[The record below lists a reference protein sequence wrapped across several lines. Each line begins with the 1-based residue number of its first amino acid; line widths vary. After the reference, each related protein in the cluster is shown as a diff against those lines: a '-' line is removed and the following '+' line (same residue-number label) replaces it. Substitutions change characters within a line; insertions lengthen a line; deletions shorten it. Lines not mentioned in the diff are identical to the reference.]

1 MAEAARENEAS
12 RVNYEVVADMGA
24 GLVIAKVRLTDFR
37 EQDINARI
45 MKTEMQKQLTDNIKK
60 RGQLE
65 SLPFCA
71 LINSRIEIVS
81 GHHRIRSAKDSGV
94 LSEIFVILDTTGLRR
109 SQVAAKQLAH
119 NAISGFDDQSTLKE
133 IAKMI
138 DDVDDML
145 ESYIGKDIIGEP
157 MAELEK
163 LLSPKVEFDWK
174 NVTFTFL
181 PHQIKDLEKLLTVLQ
196 SVSPDFLGIADIDQH
211 SDFIETITK
220 YQQFAN
226 VKNTG
231 AAIHAMVKATEYL
244 FEDLHFEES
253 TEWVQLPNLFG
264 SPAVP
269 KEAADTIAEAL
280 KKMTKD
286 EIIGAKNKWQALEY
300 WAADYLAGK

>member
-1 MAEAARENEAS
+1 MEETARENEVRA
-12 RVNYEVVADMGA
+12 VTYDVVADMGS
-24 GLVIAKVRLTDFR
+24 GLLIAKIKLADIR

-71 LINSRIEIVS
+71 LIDGRIEVIS
-81 GHHRIRSAKDSGV
+81 GHHRLRSAKDAGLTEV
-94 LSEIFVILDTTGLRR
+94 FVILDVSGLRR
-109 SQVAAKQLAH
+109 SQVASKQIAH
-119 NAISGFDDQSTLKE
+119 NAINGFDDQSTLRE

-145 ESYIGKDIIGEP
+145 ESYIGKEIIGEP

-163 LLSPKVEFDWK
+163 LIAPKVEFAWK

-181 PHQIKDLEKLLTVLQ
+181 PHQLKDLDKLL
-196 SVSPDFLGIADIDQH
+196 SVIGSLKPDFLGVADIDQH
-211 SDFIETITK
+211 EEFIGTVTK

-231 AAIHAMVKATEYL
+231 AAIHAMIRATEQI
-244 FEDLHFEES
+244 FEDVHYDES
-253 TEWVQLPNLFG
+253 EEWVQLTSLLG
-264 SPAVP
+264 TPAIP
-269 KEAADTIAEAL
+269 KEAADIIREAVD
-280 KKMTKD
+280 KMTK
-286 EIIGAKNKWQALEY
+286 EGTVGAKNKWQALEY
-300 WAADYLAGK
+300 WAADYLAGR

>member
-1 MAEAARENEAS
+1 MEETARENEVRAVS
-12 RVNYEVVADMGA
+12 YDVVADMGS
-24 GLVIAKVRLTDFR
+24 GLLIAKIKLADIR

-71 LINSRIEIVS
+71 LIDGRIEVVS
-81 GHHRIRSAKDSGV
+81 GHHRLRSAKDAGLTEV
-94 LSEIFVILDTTGLRR
+94 FVILDVSGLRR
-109 SQVAAKQLAH
+109 SQVASKQIAH
-119 NAISGFDDQSTLKE
+119 NAINGFDDQSTLRE

-145 ESYIGKDIIGEP
+145 ESYIGKEIIGEP

-163 LLSPKVEFDWK
+163 LIAPKVEFAWK

-181 PHQIKDLEKLLTVLQ
+181 PHQLKDLDKLLNVL
-196 SVSPDFLGIADIDQH
+196 SSLKPDFLGVADIDQH
-211 SDFIETITK
+211 EEFIETVTK

-231 AAIHAMVKATEYL
+231 AAVHAMIRATEQI
-244 FEDLHFEES
+244 FEDVHYDES
-253 TEWVQLPNLFG
+253 EEWVQLTSLLG
-264 SPAVP
+264 TPAIP
-269 KEAADTIAEAL
+269 KEAAEIIKEAVD
-280 KKMTKD
+280 KMTKD
-286 EIIGAKNKWQALEY
+286 GTVGAKNKWQALEY
-300 WAADYLAGK
+300 WAADYLAGR

>member
-1 MAEAARENEAS
+1 MADTARENEVRA
-12 RVNYEVVADMGA
+12 NYEVVAEMGS
-24 GLVIAKVRLTDFR
+24 GLVIAKVRLADIR

-65 SLPFCA
+65 SLPYCV
-71 LINSRIEIVS
+71 LIDNRIEIIS

-94 LSEIFVILDTTGLRR
+94 LTEIFVILDTSGLRR

-119 NAISGFDDQSTLKE
+119 NAISGFDDQSTLRE

-145 ESYIGKDIIGEP
+145 ESYIGKDILGEP

-163 LLSPKVEFDWK
+163 LPSPKVEFDWK

-181 PHQIKDLEKLLTVLQ
+181 PHQVKDLEKLLSVLQ
-196 SVSPDFLGIADIDQH
+196 SVHPDFLGIADIEQH
-211 SDFIETITK
+211 EGFIETITK

-231 AAIHAMVKATEYL
+231 AAIHAMVRATEQI
-244 FEDLHFEES
+244 FEELHFDDS
-253 TEWVQLPNLFG
+253 QEWVQITNLFG
-264 SPAVP
+264 SPAIP
-269 KEAADTIAEAL
+269 KEAADIITDAL
-280 KKMTKD
+280 KKMT
-286 EIIGAKNKWQALEY
+286 EEGTIGAKNKWQALEF

>member
-1 MAEAARENEAS
+1 MEETARENEVRAVS
-12 RVNYEVVADMGA
+12 YDVVADMGS
-24 GLVIAKVRLTDFR
+24 GLLIAKIKLADIR

-71 LINSRIEIVS
+71 LIDGRIEVVS
-81 GHHRIRSAKDSGV
+81 GHHRLRSAKDAGMTEV
-94 LSEIFVILDTTGLRR
+94 FVILDVSGLRR
-109 SQVAAKQLAH
+109 SQVASKQIAH
-119 NAISGFDDQSTLKE
+119 NAINGFDDQSTLRE

-145 ESYIGKDIIGEP
+145 ESYIGKEIIGEP

-163 LLSPKVEFDWK
+163 LIAPKVEFAWK

-181 PHQIKDLEKLLTVLQ
+181 PHQLKDLDKLLNVL
-196 SVSPDFLGIADIDQH
+196 SSLKPDFLGVADINQH
-211 SDFIETITK
+211 EEFIETVTK

-231 AAIHAMVKATEYL
+231 AAVHAMIRATEQI
-244 FEDLHFEES
+244 FEDVHYDES
-253 TEWVQLPNLFG
+253 EEWVQLTSLLG
-264 SPAVP
+264 TPAIP
-269 KEAADTIAEAL
+269 KEAAEIIKEAVD
-280 KKMTKD
+280 KMTKD
-286 EIIGAKNKWQALEY
+286 GTVGAKNKWQALEY
-300 WAADYLAGK
+300 WAADYLAGR

>member
-1 MAEAARENEAS
+1 MAETTREDEIRTVS
-12 RVNYEVVADMGA
+12 YETIADMGS
-24 GLVIAKVRLTDFR
+24 GLLIAKVKLTDIR

-65 SLPFCA
+65 SLPYCT
-71 LINSRIEIVS
+71 LIDNRIEVIS
-81 GHHRIRSAKDSGV
+81 GHHRIRSAKDAG
-94 LSEIFVILDTTGLRR
+94 LTEIFVILDISGLRR
-109 SQVAAKQLAH
+109 SQVASKQIAH
-119 NAISGFDDQSTLKE
+119 NAINGFDDQSTLRE

-163 LLSPKVEFDWK
+163 LIAPKVEFAWK

-181 PHQIKDLEKLLTVLQ
+181 PHQLKDLDKLLNVL
-196 SVSPDFLGIADIDQH
+196 SSLKPDFLGIADIDQH
-211 SDFIETITK
+211 EEFIEAITK

-231 AAIHAMVKATEYL
+231 AAIHAMVRSTEQM
-244 FEDLHFEES
+244 FEDLHYDDSE
-253 TEWVQLPNLFG
+253 EWVQLTNVFG
-264 SPAVP
+264 TPAIP
-269 KEAADTIAEAL
+269 KEAADVITEAV
-280 KKMTKD
+280 KKMTD
-286 EIIGAKNKWQALEY
+286 EGSIGAKNKWQALEF
-300 WAADYLAGK
+300 WAAEYLAGR

>member
-1 MAEAARENEAS
+1 
-12 RVNYEVVADMGA
+12 MGS
-24 GLVIAKVRLTDFR
+24 GLLIAKIKLADIR

-71 LINSRIEIVS
+71 LIDGRIEVVS
-81 GHHRIRSAKDSGV
+81 GHHRLRSAKDAGMTEV
-94 LSEIFVILDTTGLRR
+94 FVILDVSGLRR
-109 SQVAAKQLAH
+109 SQVASKQIAH
-119 NAISGFDDQSTLKE
+119 NAINGFDDQSTLRE

-145 ESYIGKDIIGEP
+145 ESYIGKEIIGEP

-163 LLSPKVEFDWK
+163 LIAPKVEFAWK

-181 PHQIKDLEKLLTVLQ
+181 PHQLKDLDKLLNVL
-196 SVSPDFLGIADIDQH
+196 SSLKPDFLGVADIDQH
-211 SDFIETITK
+211 EEFIETVTK

-231 AAIHAMVKATEYL
+231 AAVHAMIRATEQI
-244 FEDLHFEES
+244 FEDVHYDES
-253 TEWVQLPNLFG
+253 EEWVQLTSLLG
-264 SPAVP
+264 TPAIP
-269 KEAADTIAEAL
+269 KEAAEIIKEAVD
-280 KKMTKD
+280 KMTKD
-286 EIIGAKNKWQALEY
+286 GTVGAKNKWQALEY
-300 WAADYLAGK
+300 WAADYLAGR

>member
-1 MAEAARENEAS
+1 MEETARENEVRAVS
-12 RVNYEVVADMGA
+12 YDVVADMGS
-24 GLVIAKVRLTDFR
+24 GLLIAKIKLADIR

-71 LINSRIEIVS
+71 LIDGRIEVVS
-81 GHHRIRSAKDSGV
+81 GHHRLRSAKDAGMTEV
-94 LSEIFVILDTTGLRR
+94 FVILDVSGLRR
-109 SQVAAKQLAH
+109 SQVASKQIAH
-119 NAISGFDDQSTLKE
+119 NAINGFDDQSTLRE

-145 ESYIGKDIIGEP
+145 ESYIGKEIIGEP

-163 LLSPKVEFDWK
+163 LIAPKVEFAWK

-181 PHQIKDLEKLLTVLQ
+181 PHQLKDLDKLLNVL
-196 SVSPDFLGIADIDQH
+196 SSLKPDFLGVADFDQH
-211 SDFIETITK
+211 EEFIETLTK

-231 AAIHAMVKATEYL
+231 AAVHAMIRATEQI
-244 FEDLHFEES
+244 FEDVHYDES
-253 TEWVQLPNLFG
+253 EEWVQLTSLLG
-264 SPAVP
+264 TPAIP
-269 KEAADTIAEAL
+269 KEAAEIIKEAVD
-280 KKMTKD
+280 KMTKD
-286 EIIGAKNKWQALEY
+286 GTVGAKNKWQALEY
-300 WAADYLAGK
+300 WAADYLAGR

>member
-1 MAEAARENEAS
+1 MEETARENEVRAVS
-12 RVNYEVVADMGA
+12 YDVVADMGS
-24 GLVIAKVRLTDFR
+24 GLLIAKIKLADIR

-71 LINSRIEIVS
+71 LIDGRIEVVS
-81 GHHRIRSAKDSGV
+81 GHHRLRSAKDAGMTEV
-94 LSEIFVILDTTGLRR
+94 FVILDVSGLRR
-109 SQVAAKQLAH
+109 SQVASKQIAH
-119 NAISGFDDQSTLKE
+119 NAINGFDDQSTLRE

-145 ESYIGKDIIGEP
+145 ESYIGKEIIGEP

-163 LLSPKVEFDWK
+163 LIAPKVEFAWK

-181 PHQIKDLEKLLTVLQ
+181 PHQLKDLDKLLNVL
-196 SVSPDFLGIADIDQH
+196 SSLKPDFLGVADIDQH
-211 SDFIETITK
+211 EEFIETVTK

-231 AAIHAMVKATEYL
+231 AAVHAMIRATEQI
-244 FEDLHFEES
+244 FEDVHYDES
-253 TEWVQLPNLFG
+253 EEWVQLTSLLG
-264 SPAVP
+264 TPAIP
-269 KEAADTIAEAL
+269 KEAAEIIKEAVD
-280 KKMTKD
+280 KMTKD
-286 EIIGAKNKWQALEY
+286 GTVGAKNKWQALEY
-300 WAADYLAGK
+300 WAADYLAGR

>member
-1 MAEAARENEAS
+1 MAKEARRNEGT
-12 RVNYEVVADMGA
+12 VNYEVVADMGS
-24 GLVIAKVRLTDFR
+24 GLLIAKVKLTDIR

-71 LINSRIEIVS
+71 LIDNRIEIIS
-81 GHHRIRSAKDSGV
+81 GHHRIRSAKDSGI
-94 LSEIFVILDTTGLRR
+94 LQEIFVILDTSGLRR
-109 SQVAAKQLAH
+109 SQIAAKQVAH

-133 IAKMI
+133 IVKMI

-145 ESYIGKDIIGEP
+145 ESYIGKDILGEP

-174 NVTFTFL
+174 NVTFSFL
-181 PHQIKDLEKLLTVLQ
+181 PHQIKDMEKLVSVLD
-196 SVSPDFLGIADIDQH
+196 SIGTDVLGIADIEQH
-211 SDFIETITK
+211 KPFIEAITK

-231 AAIHAMVKATEYL
+231 AAVHCMIRATEQM
-244 FEDLHFEES
+244 FEDLKFDDS
-253 TEWVQLPNLFG
+253 SEWVQLTTLFG
-264 SPAVP
+264 SPAIP
-269 KEAADTIAEAL
+269 KEAADVITEAL
-280 KKMTKD
+280 KKMTD
-286 EIIGAKNKWQALEY
+286 AGIVGAKNKWQALEY
-300 WAADYLAGK
+300 WAADYISGK